1 MMHEEFN
8 ECIKV
13 AEKKNEMSFVIK
25 GNGLWQESDK
35 KEEVAGVRRWNRSFQ
50 GKREETITFIVS
62 LGSKVGNL
70 TFCCSTSIKY
80 LCFLHQFTICRIDQI
95 AYVINVQKRF
105 LFFTEGS
112 RKVSVS
118 LVCFDYMK
126 LWNNKVYVFCFCI
139 FLFFIF
145 FEKLVLFVFSRFLYI
160 CYRLILFE
168 TFF

>member
-1 MMHEEFN
+1 MHEKFN

-80 LCFLHQFTICRIDQI
+80 VFFTS
-95 AYVINVQKRF
+95 VHNLQKR
-105 LFFTEGS
+105 LDC
-112 RKVSVS
+112 
-118 LVCFDYMK
+118 LC
-126 LWNNKVYVFCFCI
+126 NKC
-139 FLFFIF
+139 
-145 FEKLVLFVFSRFLYI
+145 S
-160 CYRLILFE
+160 E
-168 TFF
+168 TFPIFY